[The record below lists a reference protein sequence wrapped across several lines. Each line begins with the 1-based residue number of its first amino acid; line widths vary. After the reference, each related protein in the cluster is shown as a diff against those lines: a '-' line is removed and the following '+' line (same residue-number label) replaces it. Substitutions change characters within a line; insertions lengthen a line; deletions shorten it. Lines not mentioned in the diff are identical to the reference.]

1 MNQNK
6 ISLAKKTLQ
15 YLEKKKL
22 RDINLK
28 NFLSNTKVPNMNNKI
43 DLILNIND
51 FFDFQLKKNLVNIE
65 KSSQRDMLFE
75 IMMARYDI
83 LNEYRT
89 SVKNIINHFMSRP
102 QGVLKLIPK
111 LIESKILIATFANIN
126 PSGIQ
131 GIIKIKIIFAL
142 YYITL
147 FTWFN
152 DENESLE
159 KTMSVLDK
167 YLNNIEKV
175 YKIFM
180 SSQNFINYKEFENV
194 DIRIGT
200 VIEAHEYNELK
211 KPSIILKID
220 FGEKIGIKKTSAQL
234 QKYYKSDELINK
246 QVIAVVN
253 FEPKQIG
260 KIISEVLV
268 LGVPDLENEPV
279 LLSPDKPVNNGGKLF

>member
-28 NFLSNTKVPNMNNKI
+28 NFLSNSKVPNMNNKI

-83 LNEYRT
+83 LNEYRAP
-89 SVKNIINHFMSRP
+89 VKNIINYFMSRP
-102 QGVLKLIPK
+102 QEVPK
-111 LIESKILIATFANIN
+111 LLPKSVESKILIATLANIN
-126 PSGIQ
+126 LNGVK
-131 GIIKIKIIFAL
+131 GVIKIKIIFVL

-175 YKIFM
+175 
-180 SSQNFINYKEFENV
+180 
-194 DIRIGT
+194 
-200 VIEAHEYNELK
+200 
-211 KPSIILKID
+211 
-220 FGEKIGIKKTSAQL
+220 IKFS
-234 QKYYKSDELINK
+234 
-246 QVIAVVN
+246 
-253 FEPKQIG
+253 
-260 KIISEVLV
+260 
-268 LGVPDLENEPV
+268 
-279 LLSPDKPVNNGGKLF
+279 

>member
-1 MNQNK
+1 VNQNK

-22 RDINLK
+22 RDINIK
-28 NFLSNTKVPNMNNKI
+28 NILSNSKVPNINNKI
-43 DLILNIND
+43 DLVLNINA
-51 FFDFQLKKNLVNIE
+51 FFDFQLKKNLINIE

-83 LNEYRT
+83 LNEYRV
-89 SVKNIINHFMSRP
+89 SVKNIINYFISSP

-131 GIIKIKIIFAL
+131 GVIKIKIIFAL

-152 DENESLE
+152 DDNESLE

-167 YLNNIEKV
+167 YLNYIEK
-175 YKIFM
+175 
-180 SSQNFINYKEFENV
+180 
-194 DIRIGT
+194 
-200 VIEAHEYNELK
+200 
-211 KPSIILKID
+211 IIK
-220 FGEKIGIKKTSAQL
+220 FS
-234 QKYYKSDELINK
+234 
-246 QVIAVVN
+246 
-253 FEPKQIG
+253 
-260 KIISEVLV
+260 
-268 LGVPDLENEPV
+268 
-279 LLSPDKPVNNGGKLF
+279 

>member
-28 NFLSNTKVPNMNNKI
+28 DLLSNTKVGDINNKI
-43 DLILNIND
+43 DLILNINE

-102 QGVLKLIPK
+102 QEVLKLLPK
-111 LIESKILIATFANIN
+111 SVESKILIATSANIN
-126 PSGIQ
+126 LNGIQ
-131 GIIKIKIIFAL
+131 GVIKIKIIFVL

-175 YKIFM
+175 
-180 SSQNFINYKEFENV
+180 
-194 DIRIGT
+194 
-200 VIEAHEYNELK
+200 
-211 KPSIILKID
+211 
-220 FGEKIGIKKTSAQL
+220 IKFS
-234 QKYYKSDELINK
+234 
-246 QVIAVVN
+246 
-253 FEPKQIG
+253 
-260 KIISEVLV
+260 
-268 LGVPDLENEPV
+268 
-279 LLSPDKPVNNGGKLF
+279 

>member
-1 MNQNK
+1 MNYPMIK
-6 ISLAKKTLQ
+6 WAKDLFPLCRSITGEGVKKTLE

-131 GIIKIKIIFAL
+131 GVIKIKIIFAL

-175 YKIFM
+175 
-180 SSQNFINYKEFENV
+180 
-194 DIRIGT
+194 
-200 VIEAHEYNELK
+200 
-211 KPSIILKID
+211 
-220 FGEKIGIKKTSAQL
+220 IKFA
-234 QKYYKSDELINK
+234 
-246 QVIAVVN
+246 
-253 FEPKQIG
+253 
-260 KIISEVLV
+260 
-268 LGVPDLENEPV
+268 
-279 LLSPDKPVNNGGKLF
+279 

>member
-28 NFLSNTKVPNMNNKI
+28 NFLSNTKVSDMNNKV
-43 DLILNIND
+43 DLILNINE
-51 FFDFQLKKNLVNIE
+51 FFDFKLKKNLVNIE

-83 LNEYRT
+83 LNEYRA
-89 SVKNIINHFMSRP
+89 SVKNIINHFISRP
-102 QGVLKLIPK
+102 QDVLKLLPK
-111 LIESKILIATFANIN
+111 LVESKILIATFANIN
-126 PSGIQ
+126 LNGIQ
-131 GIIKIKIIFAL
+131 GVIKIKIIFVL

-159 KTMSVLDK
+159 KTMSILDK

-175 YKIFM
+175 
-180 SSQNFINYKEFENV
+180 
-194 DIRIGT
+194 
-200 VIEAHEYNELK
+200 
-211 KPSIILKID
+211 
-220 FGEKIGIKKTSAQL
+220 IKFS
-234 QKYYKSDELINK
+234 
-246 QVIAVVN
+246 
-253 FEPKQIG
+253 
-260 KIISEVLV
+260 
-268 LGVPDLENEPV
+268 
-279 LLSPDKPVNNGGKLF
+279 

>member
-6 ISLAKKTLQ
+6 ISLARKTLL

-43 DLILNIND
+43 DLILNVND

-131 GIIKIKIIFAL
+131 GVIKIKIIFVL

-167 YLNNIEKV
+167 YLNNIEKFV
-175 YKIFM
+175 KFSNVLQNICKSSNLFFFIF
-180 SSQNFINYKEFENV
+180 SS
-194 DIRIGT
+194 
-200 VIEAHEYNELK
+200 
-211 KPSIILKID
+211 
-220 FGEKIGIKKTSAQL
+220 
-234 QKYYKSDELINK
+234 
-246 QVIAVVN
+246 
-253 FEPKQIG
+253 
-260 KIISEVLV
+260 
-268 LGVPDLENEPV
+268 
-279 LLSPDKPVNNGGKLF
+279 LSFT

>member
-28 NFLSNTKVPNMNNKI
+28 NLLSNTKVPNMNNKI

-89 SVKNIINHFMSRP
+89 SVKNIINHFISRP

-131 GIIKIKIIFAL
+131 GVIKIKIIFSL

-159 KTMSVLDK
+159 KTMSTLDK
-167 YLNNIEKV
+167 YLNTIEKV
-175 YKIFM
+175 
-180 SSQNFINYKEFENV
+180 
-194 DIRIGT
+194 
-200 VIEAHEYNELK
+200 
-211 KPSIILKID
+211 
-220 FGEKIGIKKTSAQL
+220 IKFS
-234 QKYYKSDELINK
+234 
-246 QVIAVVN
+246 
-253 FEPKQIG
+253 
-260 KIISEVLV
+260 
-268 LGVPDLENEPV
+268 
-279 LLSPDKPVNNGGKLF
+279 

>member
-28 NFLSNTKVPNMNNKI
+28 NLLSNTKVSDMNNKI
-43 DLILNIND
+43 DLISNIND
-51 FFDFQLKKNLVNIE
+51 FFDFILKKNLVNIE

-83 LNEYRT
+83 LNEYRA
-89 SVKNIINHFMSRP
+89 SVKNIINHFISRP
-102 QGVLKLIPK
+102 QEVLKLIPK
-111 LIESKILIATFANIN
+111 SVESKILIATFANIN
-126 PSGIQ
+126 LNGIQ
-131 GIIKIKIIFAL
+131 GLIKIKIIFVL
-142 YYITL
+142 YYITI

-175 YKIFM
+175 
-180 SSQNFINYKEFENV
+180 
-194 DIRIGT
+194 
-200 VIEAHEYNELK
+200 
-211 KPSIILKID
+211 
-220 FGEKIGIKKTSAQL
+220 IKFS
-234 QKYYKSDELINK
+234 
-246 QVIAVVN
+246 
-253 FEPKQIG
+253 
-260 KIISEVLV
+260 
-268 LGVPDLENEPV
+268 
-279 LLSPDKPVNNGGKLF
+279 

>member
-28 NFLSNTKVPNMNNKI
+28 NFLSNTKVSNMNNKI

-83 LNEYRT
+83 LNEYRA
-89 SVKNIINHFMSRP
+89 SVKNIINHFISRP

-131 GIIKIKIIFAL
+131 GVLSYLIKQLLIFNL
-142 YYITL
+142 
-147 FTWFN
+147 
-152 DENESLE
+152 
-159 KTMSVLDK
+159 
-167 YLNNIEKV
+167 
-175 YKIFM
+175 
-180 SSQNFINYKEFENV
+180 
-194 DIRIGT
+194 
-200 VIEAHEYNELK
+200 
-211 KPSIILKID
+211 LKI
-220 FGEKIGIKKTSAQL
+220 GSG
-234 QKYYKSDELINK
+234 
-246 QVIAVVN
+246 
-253 FEPKQIG
+253 
-260 KIISEVLV
+260 
-268 LGVPDLENEPV
+268 
-279 LLSPDKPVNNGGKLF
+279 

>member
-28 NFLSNTKVPNMNNKI
+28 NFLSNTKVANINNRI

-51 FFDFQLKKNLVNIE
+51 FFDFQLKKNLVYIE

-75 IMMARYDI
+75 IIMARYDI
-83 LNEYRT
+83 LNEHRT
-89 SVKNIINHFMSRP
+89 SVKNIIDHFMSRP
-102 QGVLKLIPK
+102 QEVLKLIPK
-111 LIESKILIATFANIN
+111 SIESKILIATLANIN
-126 PSGIQ
+126 LNGIR
-131 GIIKIKIIFAL
+131 GVIKIKIIFAL

-147 FTWFN
+147 FTWFK

-175 YKIFM
+175 
-180 SSQNFINYKEFENV
+180 
-194 DIRIGT
+194 
-200 VIEAHEYNELK
+200 
-211 KPSIILKID
+211 
-220 FGEKIGIKKTSAQL
+220 IK
-234 QKYYKSDELINK
+234 
-246 QVIAVVN
+246 
-253 FEPKQIG
+253 F
-260 KIISEVLV
+260 
-268 LGVPDLENEPV
+268 
-279 LLSPDKPVNNGGKLF
+279 

>member
-83 LNEYRT
+83 LNEYRA
-89 SVKNIINHFMSRP
+89 SVKNIINHFISRP

-126 PSGIQ
+126 PSGIK

-175 YKIFM
+175 I
-180 SSQNFINYKEFENV
+180 EF
-194 DIRIGT
+194 
-200 VIEAHEYNELK
+200 
-211 KPSIILKID
+211 S
-220 FGEKIGIKKTSAQL
+220 
-234 QKYYKSDELINK
+234 
-246 QVIAVVN
+246 
-253 FEPKQIG
+253 
-260 KIISEVLV
+260 
-268 LGVPDLENEPV
+268 
-279 LLSPDKPVNNGGKLF
+279 

>member
-1 MNQNK
+1 MNKNK
-6 ISLAKKTLQ
+6 IFLAKKTLQ

-28 NFLSNTKVPNMNNKI
+28 NFLSNTKMPNMNNKI

-83 LNEYRT
+83 LNEYRP

-111 LIESKILIATFANIN
+111 LIESKILIATYANIN
-126 PSGIQ
+126 PSGIH
-131 GIIKIKIIFAL
+131 GVIKIKIIFVL

-167 YLNNIEKV
+167 YLNNIEKFV
-175 YKIFM
+175 KF
-180 SSQNFINYKEFENV
+180 S
-194 DIRIGT
+194 
-200 VIEAHEYNELK
+200 
-211 KPSIILKID
+211 
-220 FGEKIGIKKTSAQL
+220 
-234 QKYYKSDELINK
+234 
-246 QVIAVVN
+246 
-253 FEPKQIG
+253 
-260 KIISEVLV
+260 
-268 LGVPDLENEPV
+268 
-279 LLSPDKPVNNGGKLF
+279 

>member
-1 MNQNK
+1 MNKNK
-6 ISLAKKTLQ
+6 IFLAKKTLQ

-22 RDINLK
+22 RDINPK
-28 NFLSNTKVPNMNNKI
+28 NILSNSKVPNINNII
-43 DLILNIND
+43 DLVSNIND
-51 FFDFQLKKNLVNIE
+51 FFDFQLKKNLANIE

-89 SVKNIINHFMSRP
+89 SVKNIINQIMSRP

-131 GIIKIKIIFAL
+131 GVIKIKIIFAL

-159 KTMSVLDK
+159 KTMSALDK

-175 YKIFM
+175 
-180 SSQNFINYKEFENV
+180 
-194 DIRIGT
+194 
-200 VIEAHEYNELK
+200 
-211 KPSIILKID
+211 
-220 FGEKIGIKKTSAQL
+220 IKFS
-234 QKYYKSDELINK
+234 
-246 QVIAVVN
+246 
-253 FEPKQIG
+253 
-260 KIISEVLV
+260 
-268 LGVPDLENEPV
+268 
-279 LLSPDKPVNNGGKLF
+279 

>member
-51 FFDFQLKKNLVNIE
+51 FFDFQLKKNFVNIE

-83 LNEYRT
+83 LNEYRA
-89 SVKNIINHFMSRP
+89 SVKKIINHFLSRP
-102 QGVLKLIPK
+102 QGVLKLITK

-126 PSGIQ
+126 TSGIQ
-131 GIIKIKIIFAL
+131 GVLKIKIIFVL

-147 FTWFN
+147 LTWLN

-167 YLNNIEKV
+167 YLNNIEK
-175 YKIFM
+175 
-180 SSQNFINYKEFENV
+180 FIKF
-194 DIRIGT
+194 
-200 VIEAHEYNELK
+200 
-211 KPSIILKID
+211 S
-220 FGEKIGIKKTSAQL
+220 
-234 QKYYKSDELINK
+234 
-246 QVIAVVN
+246 
-253 FEPKQIG
+253 
-260 KIISEVLV
+260 
-268 LGVPDLENEPV
+268 
-279 LLSPDKPVNNGGKLF
+279 

>member
-6 ISLAKKTLQ
+6 ISLAKKTLR

-22 RDINLK
+22 RDINFK

-83 LNEYRT
+83 LNEYRV

-126 PSGIQ
+126 PSGIK
-131 GIIKIKIIFAL
+131 GVLKIKIIFVL

-147 FTWFN
+147 LTWLN

-167 YLNNIEKV
+167 YLNNIEKFV
-175 YKIFM
+175 KF
-180 SSQNFINYKEFENV
+180 S
-194 DIRIGT
+194 
-200 VIEAHEYNELK
+200 
-211 KPSIILKID
+211 
-220 FGEKIGIKKTSAQL
+220 
-234 QKYYKSDELINK
+234 
-246 QVIAVVN
+246 
-253 FEPKQIG
+253 
-260 KIISEVLV
+260 
-268 LGVPDLENEPV
+268 
-279 LLSPDKPVNNGGKLF
+279 

>member
-28 NFLSNTKVPNMNNKI
+28 IFLSNTKVPDMNNKI

-51 FFDFQLKKNLVNIE
+51 FFDFLLKKNLVNIE

-102 QGVLKLIPK
+102 QEVLKLLPK
-111 LIESKILIATFANIN
+111 SVESKILIATLANIN
-126 PSGIQ
+126 LNGIQ
-131 GIIKIKIIFAL
+131 GVLKIKIIFAL
-142 YYITL
+142 YNIIL

-167 YLNNIEKV
+167 YLNNIEK
-175 YKIFM
+175 
-180 SSQNFINYKEFENV
+180 FIKF
-194 DIRIGT
+194 
-200 VIEAHEYNELK
+200 
-211 KPSIILKID
+211 S
-220 FGEKIGIKKTSAQL
+220 
-234 QKYYKSDELINK
+234 
-246 QVIAVVN
+246 
-253 FEPKQIG
+253 
-260 KIISEVLV
+260 
-268 LGVPDLENEPV
+268 
-279 LLSPDKPVNNGGKLF
+279 

>member
-22 RDINLK
+22 REINLK
-28 NFLSNTKVPNMNNKI
+28 NFLSNSKVLNMKNKI

-83 LNEYRT
+83 LNEYRA

-102 QGVLKLIPK
+102 QGVIKLIPK
-111 LIESKILIATFANIN
+111 LIESKILIASFANIN
-126 PSGIQ
+126 PSGIH
-131 GIIKIKIIFAL
+131 GVIKIKIIFAL

-167 YLNNIEKV
+167 YLNNIEK
-175 YKIFM
+175 
-180 SSQNFINYKEFENV
+180 FI
-194 DIRIGT
+194 
-200 VIEAHEYNELK
+200 
-211 KPSIILKID
+211 
-220 FGEKIGIKKTSAQL
+220 
-234 QKYYKSDELINK
+234 
-246 QVIAVVN
+246 
-253 FEPKQIG
+253 
-260 KIISEVLV
+260 
-268 LGVPDLENEPV
+268 
-279 LLSPDKPVNNGGKLF
+279 KL

>member
-22 RDINLK
+22 RDINLE
-28 NFLSNTKVPNMNNKI
+28 NFLSKTKVSGMNNKI

-83 LNEYRT
+83 LNEYRP

-131 GIIKIKIIFAL
+131 CVIKIKIIFAL

-167 YLNNIEKV
+167 YLNNIEK
-175 YKIFM
+175 
-180 SSQNFINYKEFENV
+180 FIKF
-194 DIRIGT
+194 
-200 VIEAHEYNELK
+200 
-211 KPSIILKID
+211 S
-220 FGEKIGIKKTSAQL
+220 
-234 QKYYKSDELINK
+234 
-246 QVIAVVN
+246 
-253 FEPKQIG
+253 
-260 KIISEVLV
+260 
-268 LGVPDLENEPV
+268 
-279 LLSPDKPVNNGGKLF
+279 

>member
-15 YLEKKKL
+15 YLETKKFK
-22 RDINLK
+22 DINLK
-28 NFLSNTKVPNMNNKI
+28 NLLSNTKVFDINNRI

-89 SVKNIINHFMSRP
+89 SVKKIINHFMSRP
-102 QGVLKLIPK
+102 QEVLKLLPK
-111 LIESKILIATFANIN
+111 SVESKILIATFAKIN
-126 PSGIQ
+126 LNGIK
-131 GIIKIKIIFAL
+131 GVIKLKIIFVL

-159 KTMSVLDK
+159 KTMSALDK

-175 YKIFM
+175 
-180 SSQNFINYKEFENV
+180 
-194 DIRIGT
+194 
-200 VIEAHEYNELK
+200 
-211 KPSIILKID
+211 
-220 FGEKIGIKKTSAQL
+220 IKFS
-234 QKYYKSDELINK
+234 
-246 QVIAVVN
+246 
-253 FEPKQIG
+253 
-260 KIISEVLV
+260 
-268 LGVPDLENEPV
+268 
-279 LLSPDKPVNNGGKLF
+279 

>member
-22 RDINLK
+22 KDINLK
-28 NFLSNTKVPNMNNKI
+28 NFLSNIKVRDMNNKI

-51 FFDFQLKKNLVNIE
+51 FFDFLLKKNLDNIE

-83 LNEYRT
+83 LNEYRA

-102 QGVLKLIPK
+102 QDVLKLIPK
-111 LIESKILIATFANIN
+111 SIESKILIATFANIN
-126 PSGIQ
+126 LNGIQ
-131 GIIKIKIIFAL
+131 GALKIKIIFAL

-175 YKIFM
+175 
-180 SSQNFINYKEFENV
+180 
-194 DIRIGT
+194 
-200 VIEAHEYNELK
+200 LK
-211 KPSIILKID
+211 FS
-220 FGEKIGIKKTSAQL
+220 
-234 QKYYKSDELINK
+234 
-246 QVIAVVN
+246 
-253 FEPKQIG
+253 
-260 KIISEVLV
+260 
-268 LGVPDLENEPV
+268 
-279 LLSPDKPVNNGGKLF
+279 

>member
-6 ISLAKKTLQ
+6 ISLAKKTLK

-28 NFLSNTKVPNMNNKI
+28 NFLSNTKVTNMNNKT
-43 DLILNIND
+43 DLILNINNY
-51 FFDFQLKKNLVNIE
+51 FDFLLKKNLANIE

-102 QGVLKLIPK
+102 QEVLKLIPK
-111 LIESKILIATFANIN
+111 LVESKILIATFANIN
-126 PSGIQ
+126 LNGIQ
-131 GIIKIKIIFAL
+131 GAVKIKIIFIL

-167 YLNNIEKV
+167 YLNNIEK
-175 YKIFM
+175 
-180 SSQNFINYKEFENV
+180 FIKF
-194 DIRIGT
+194 
-200 VIEAHEYNELK
+200 
-211 KPSIILKID
+211 S
-220 FGEKIGIKKTSAQL
+220 
-234 QKYYKSDELINK
+234 
-246 QVIAVVN
+246 
-253 FEPKQIG
+253 
-260 KIISEVLV
+260 
-268 LGVPDLENEPV
+268 
-279 LLSPDKPVNNGGKLF
+279 

>member
-22 RDINLK
+22 IEINLK
-28 NFLSNTKVPNMNNKI
+28 NILSNSKVTNINNKI
-43 DLILNIND
+43 DLVLNIND
-51 FFDFQLKKNLVNIE
+51 FFDFQLKKYLVNID

-83 LNEYRT
+83 LNEYRA
-89 SVKNIINHFMSRP
+89 SVKNIINHFISRP
-102 QGVLKLIPK
+102 QEVLKLIPK

-131 GIIKIKIIFAL
+131 GVIKIKIIFVL

-147 FTWFN
+147 LTWLN

-175 YKIFM
+175 
-180 SSQNFINYKEFENV
+180 
-194 DIRIGT
+194 
-200 VIEAHEYNELK
+200 
-211 KPSIILKID
+211 
-220 FGEKIGIKKTSAQL
+220 IKFS
-234 QKYYKSDELINK
+234 
-246 QVIAVVN
+246 
-253 FEPKQIG
+253 
-260 KIISEVLV
+260 
-268 LGVPDLENEPV
+268 
-279 LLSPDKPVNNGGKLF
+279 

>member
-22 RDINLK
+22 SDINLK
-28 NFLSNTKVPNMNNKI
+28 NFLSNSKVPKMNNKI

-75 IMMARYDI
+75 IMMERYDI

-102 QGVLKLIPK
+102 QGVLKLIPI
-111 LIESKILIATFANIN
+111 LIESKIFIATFANIN

-131 GIIKIKIIFAL
+131 GVIKIKIIFAL

-159 KTMSVLDK
+159 KTMSTLDK

-175 YKIFM
+175 
-180 SSQNFINYKEFENV
+180 
-194 DIRIGT
+194 
-200 VIEAHEYNELK
+200 
-211 KPSIILKID
+211 
-220 FGEKIGIKKTSAQL
+220 IKFS
-234 QKYYKSDELINK
+234 
-246 QVIAVVN
+246 
-253 FEPKQIG
+253 
-260 KIISEVLV
+260 
-268 LGVPDLENEPV
+268 
-279 LLSPDKPVNNGGKLF
+279 

>member
-28 NFLSNTKVPNMNNKI
+28 NFLSNTKVTNMNNKI
-43 DLILNIND
+43 DLILNINNY
-51 FFDFQLKKNLVNIE
+51 FDFLLKKNLANIE

-102 QGVLKLIPK
+102 QEVLKLIPK
-111 LIESKILIATFANIN
+111 LVESKILIATFANIN
-126 PSGIQ
+126 LNGIQ
-131 GIIKIKIIFAL
+131 GVIKIKIIFGL

-167 YLNNIEKV
+167 YLNNIEK
-175 YKIFM
+175 
-180 SSQNFINYKEFENV
+180 FIK
-194 DIRIGT
+194 
-200 VIEAHEYNELK
+200 
-211 KPSIILKID
+211 
-220 FGEKIGIKKTSAQL
+220 
-234 QKYYKSDELINK
+234 
-246 QVIAVVN
+246 
-253 FEPKQIG
+253 
-260 KIISEVLV
+260 
-268 LGVPDLENEPV
+268 
-279 LLSPDKPVNNGGKLF
+279 LS

>member
-126 PSGIQ
+126 PSGIH
-131 GIIKIKIIFAL
+131 GVIKIKIIFAL

-159 KTMSVLDK
+159 KTMSALGK
-167 YLNNIEKV
+167 YLNNIEK
-175 YKIFM
+175 
-180 SSQNFINYKEFENV
+180 
-194 DIRIGT
+194 
-200 VIEAHEYNELK
+200 
-211 KPSIILKID
+211 IIK
-220 FGEKIGIKKTSAQL
+220 
-234 QKYYKSDELINK
+234 
-246 QVIAVVN
+246 
-253 FEPKQIG
+253 
-260 KIISEVLV
+260 
-268 LGVPDLENEPV
+268 
-279 LLSPDKPVNNGGKLF
+279 LS